1 MRPQR
6 HIYWNISAVLLFV
19 LVITGCRAAETAQ
32 VSHLS
37 ARQAATVIDQHSDNP
52 QFAVIDVRTPAEY
65 QQGHIAG
72 ARLMDY
78 YSSGFQRSLEQLDKT
93 KTYLLYCRSGN
104 RSGRTLKMIA
114 GMGFGKV
121 YHLEGGIRQWQA
133 QGLPL
138 VRTP

>member
-1 MRPQR
+1 MIRR
-6 HIYWNISAVLLFV
+6 KYIYWVC
-19 LVITGCRAAETAQ
+19 LVAILVVAGCRSSGAEQ
-32 VSHLS
+32 VIPLL
-37 ARQAATVIDQHSDNP
+37 ARQAATLIDQQSDNP
-52 QFAVIDVRTPAEY
+52 QFAIIDVRTPAEY

-72 ARLMDY
+72 ARLIDY

-93 KTYLLYCRSGN
+93 KTYLFYCRSGN